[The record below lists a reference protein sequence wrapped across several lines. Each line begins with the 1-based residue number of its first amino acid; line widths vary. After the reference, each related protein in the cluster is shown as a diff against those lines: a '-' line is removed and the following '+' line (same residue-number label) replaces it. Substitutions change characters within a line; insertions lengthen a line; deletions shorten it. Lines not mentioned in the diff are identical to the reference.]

1 MSDRT
6 DIPKLET
13 RWKHYKG
20 NEYTVYDITNADADP
35 GRNEDHPI
43 SVSYRGDNGKRWSK
57 PLDKFLDKMTPVSAK
72 GMTASAPVAASTSPR
87 STLTAPVDYAE
98 ESHHLERPIPQFNL
112 IADWKTIPG
121 GPGANLFVDATYTG
135 SGIEADDKQ
144 ALVIDCWK
152 ARQAYSNR
160 VDMHAAV
167 KHHLDRWSFCTLTRA
182 QQDFL
187 NETGV
192 GFITNNR
199 LPPRGENVQ
208 IVMVSS
214 HTTLGGNVRDL
225 VTLVALL
232 RQVNAESQFADS
244 LTMFRICAQFN
255 ESARREVSLRN
266 AFENTI
272 PEMQSNGLGCSMTLS
287 IPTHTMYGLRQG
299 NASLYLKCAVFFD
312 CHKLVI
318 DLPRDITECIY
329 AMFGRDCLQGALRD

>member
-1 MSDRT
+1 MSDRA

-20 NEYTVYDITNADADP
+20 NEYTVYDVTNADADP
-35 GRNEDHPI
+35 GRNVDHPI

-57 PLDKFLDKMTPVSAK
+57 PLDLFLEKMTPVAAK
-72 GMTASAPVAASTSPR
+72 GMTEPALVSKTARPV
-87 STLTAPVDYAE
+87 LTAPADLGDTE
-98 ESHHLERPIPQFNL
+98 TCQLERPIPQFNL
-112 IADWKTIPG
+112 IADWKTVPG
-121 GPGANLFVDATYTG
+121 GPGANLFVDATYIG

-152 ARQAYSNR
+152 ARQVHTNR

-187 NETGV
+187 SETGV

-199 LPPRGENVQ
+199 LPPRGESVQ

-214 HTTLGGNVRDL
+214 HTTLGGSVRDM

-232 RQVNAESQFADS
+232 RQVRAESQFADN

-255 ESARREVSLRN
+255 ESARREVALRN

-272 PEMQSNGLGCSMTLS
+272 PEMKSNGLGYSLTLS
-287 IPTHTMYGLRQG
+287 IPTHTLYGLRPD
-299 NASLYLKCAVFFD
+299 LVRPYLDCAVFFD
-312 CHKLVI
+312 NHNLVI
-318 DLPRDITECIY
+318 DLPRDITECIS
-329 AMFGRDCLQGALRD
+329 ALFGSDCLQGDIRD

>member
-1 MSDRT
+1 MSDRA

-20 NEYTVYDITNADADP
+20 NEYTVYDVTNADADP
-35 GRNEDHPI
+35 GRNVDHPI

-57 PLDKFLDKMTPVSAK
+57 PLDLFLEKMTPVAAK
-72 GMTASAPVAASTSPR
+72 GMTEPALVSKTARPV
-87 STLTAPVDYAE
+87 LTAPADLGDTE
-98 ESHHLERPIPQFNL
+98 TCQLERPIPQFNL
-112 IADWKTIPG
+112 IADWKTVPG
-121 GPGANLFVDATYTG
+121 GPGANLFVDATYIG

-152 ARQAYSNR
+152 ARQVHTNR

-199 LPPRGENVQ
+199 LPPRGESVQ

-214 HTTLGGNVRDL
+214 HTTLGGSVRDM

-232 RQVNAESQFADS
+232 RQVRAESQFADS

-272 PEMQSNGLGCSMTLS
+272 PEMRSNGLGLSLTLL
-287 IPTHTMYGLRQG
+287 IPTHTMYGPQQDHVRP
-299 NASLYLKCAVFFD
+299 YLSCAVFFD
-312 CHKLVI
+312 QHKLVI
-318 DLPRDITECIY
+318 DLPRDITECIT
-329 AMFGRDCLQGALRD
+329 ALFGSDCLQGDFRD